1 MVIAG
6 VVELEEKDHRV
17 YKIHL
22 ECCKQGSVV
31 VFVPSFINIVHFL
44 FKEVQM
50 NRLSFDQ
57 DSRNEADRQL
67 ALALNFE
74 YEGLRKAALA
84 NNSGIS
90 DKALYGAVR

>member
-1 MVIAG
+1 MPRKA
-6 VVELEEKDHRV
+6 
-17 YKIHL
+17 YK
-22 ECCKQGSVV
+22 
-31 VFVPSFINIVHFL
+31 NIVHFL

-57 DSRNEADRQL
+57 VGRIEADREL

-74 YEGLRKAALA
+74 YGWLRKAALA